1 MNWEFLIQNKESLLV
16 STDTRNLPAGCVFFA
31 LHGANFDGN
40 KFAQQAL
47 EQGAS
52 LVVIDDPEVFST
64 LNPQLS
70 YTSSA
75 SDRSSKGE
83 IRTFNSQHS
92 YTSSASDRS
101 SKGEIRTL
109 PSQLLLVEDT
119 LLALQDLARAW
130 RRHLGLPIIGVTG
143 TNGKTTTKE
152 LLATVLSTKYNL
164 HYTQG
169 NLNNQIGVPLTLL
182 SLTTAHELAIVEMG
196 ASHPGDIKELVD
208 IAEPNYGLITNVG
221 RAHLEGF
228 GSFEGVQRTKQEL
241 YDYLVAHQGTIFRN
255 TDNPYLAAM
264 HSNAAREFR
273 SLGVQEFR
281 STSEPLNRAASELS
295 EPLNRAASELSEPL
309 NSKASEPSEPLNSDF
324 VAYTTGVM
332 PDGTRL
338 VGAYNAENISAALC
352 VGEYFGVDRE
362 QGLAAIRQYVPTNNR
377 SQAMTTERNR
387 LIVDAYNANPT
398 SMQAAISVF
407 KGDTFILGAMREL
420 GEYTHLEHQNVVN
433 MLAERKADLVF
444 LVGEEYRLTTSPYPI
459 FDTVDQLHAYLE
471 EHPLTDKHILL
482 KGSRSTHIEQ
492 LLDIL

>member
-1 MNWEFLIQNKESLLV
+1 MNWDFLIQNKESLLV

-31 LHGANFDGN
+31 LHGEHFDGN
-40 KFAQQAL
+40 KFAMQAL

-52 LVVIDDPEVFST
+52 LVVVDDPEIYNTHSQS
-64 LNPQLS
+64 PI
-70 YTSSA
+70 A
-75 SDRSSKGE
+75 
-83 IRTFNSQHS
+83 NS
-92 YTSSASDRS
+92 R
-101 SKGEIRTL
+101 
-109 PSQLLLVEDT
+109 LLLVEDT

-182 SLTTAHELAIVEMG
+182 QITRAHELAIVEMG
-196 ASHPGDIKELVD
+196 ASHPGDIKELVE
-208 IAEPNYGLITNVG
+208 IAEPNCGLITNVG

-241 YDYLVAHQGTIFRN
+241 YDYLVAHNGTIFRN
-255 TDNPYLAAM
+255 TDNPYLMRM
-264 HSNAAREFR
+264 HENA
-273 SLGVQEFR
+273 
-281 STSEPLNRAASELS
+281 
-295 EPLNRAASELSEPL
+295 L
-309 NSKASEPSEPLNSDF
+309 NSLNSQQAAGDLQHSDLQDQGSDLQRSDLH
-324 VAYTTGVM
+324 YTTGVM
-332 PDGTRL
+332 PSGTNF

-352 VGEYFGVDRE
+352 VGEYFGISRE

-377 SQAMTTERNR
+377 SQAMQTAHNQ

-407 KGDTFILGAMREL
+407 QGDTFILGAMREL
-420 GEYTHLEHQNVVN
+420 GDYTHLEHQNIVN
-433 MLAERKADLVF
+433 MLAERKADFVY
-444 LVGEEYRLTTSPYPI
+444 LVGPEYRLTTSPYPI
-459 FDTVDQLHAYLE
+459 FDTVDDLRVYLE
-471 EHPLTDKHILL
+471 AHPLRDRKILL
-482 KGSRSTHIEQ
+482 KGSRSTKMET

>member
-1 MNWEFLIQNKESLLV
+1 MNWDFLIQNKDSLLV

-64 LNPQLS
+64 LN
-70 YTSSA
+70 
-75 SDRSSKGE
+75 
-83 IRTFNSQHS
+83 
-92 YTSSASDRS
+92 
-101 SKGEIRTL
+101 
-109 PSQLLLVEDT
+109 SQLLLVEDT

-255 TDNPYLAAM
+255 TDNPYLMRM
-264 HSNAAREFR
+264 HENA
-273 SLGVQEFR
+273 
-281 STSEPLNRAASELS
+281 
-295 EPLNRAASELSEPL
+295 L
-309 NSKASEPSEPLNSDF
+309 NSQPSYTSSASDRSSKGEIRTLNSQQNALQAAGDLQHSDLQDQGSDLQRSDLH
-324 VAYTTGVM
+324 YTTGVM

-338 VGAYNAENISAALC
+338 IGAYNAENISAALC

-377 SQAMTTERNR
+377 SQAMTTEHNQ

-459 FDTVDQLHAYLE
+459 FDTVDLLHAYLE
-471 EHPLTDKHILL
+471 EHPLTGKHILL
-482 KGSRSTHIEQ
+482 KGSRSTRIEK